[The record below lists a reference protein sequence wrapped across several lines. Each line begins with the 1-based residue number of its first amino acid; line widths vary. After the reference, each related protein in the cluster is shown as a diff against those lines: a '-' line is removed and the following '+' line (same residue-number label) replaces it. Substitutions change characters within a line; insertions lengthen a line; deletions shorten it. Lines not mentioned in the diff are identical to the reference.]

1 MSQQI
6 PIFIINLER
15 SAERRKKIKEQ
26 FNSIELNYEFYKAID
41 GRELDSK
48 NIPNYAHAYR
58 LKEFG
63 KDMTPNEIGCYLSHF
78 TLFERI
84 LNEGHEMALI
94 IEDDV
99 NITSE
104 LPDILNNLKTVK
116 TPWDMI
122 RLATSR
128 DRKFEILEPI
138 TEITNLVN
146 LKGNACGAVGYVL
159 NRSGA
164 EKLCNYCKT
173 IIHPIDI
180 AMDRIWENKLQ
191 IRAVFPFPIVHDNNV
206 QSDIRTDSPPIEAP
220 QKTIHKLRRKRRK
233 IVDGINKRLW
243 ELKSH

>member
-1 MSQQI
+1 MTQQI

-15 SAERRKKIKEQ
+15 SAERRKKIEDQ

-41 GRELDSK
+41 GRELDWKSIK
-48 NIPNYAHAYR
+48 NYAHSYR

-99 NITSE
+99 KITKE
-104 LPDILNNLKTVK
+104 LPAVLKAIKNVK

-122 RLATSR
+122 RLASSR

-138 TEITNLVN
+138 TEIADLVK
-146 LKGNACGAVGYVL
+146 LKGNACGAVGYIL
-159 NRSGA
+159 NQSGA

-173 IIHPIDI
+173 IFHPIDI
-180 AMDRIWENKLQ
+180 AMDRVWENKLQ
-191 IRAVFPFPIVHDNNV
+191 IRAVYPFPIVHDNSV
-206 QSDIRTDSPPIEAP
+206 QSDIRSDSPPIQDP

-243 ELKSH
+243 EFRSD